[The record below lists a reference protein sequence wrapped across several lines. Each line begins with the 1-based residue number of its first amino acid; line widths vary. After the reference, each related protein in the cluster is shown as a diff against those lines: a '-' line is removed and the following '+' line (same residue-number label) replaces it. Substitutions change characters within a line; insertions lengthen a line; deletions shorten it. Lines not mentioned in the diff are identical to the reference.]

1 MSRGIIVLDAGHG
14 QLGNPY
20 PLLENTYEGTQNF
33 KLAARLKAELEARGF
48 TVLLTRNRIEDDPSL
63 EERGKLA
70 GDSRAVLF
78 LSLHSNAPGS
88 ATSKEAYHAVRGSEV
103 YYSLSEDSRV
113 EARNAEIARSL
124 NAAVV
129 QTMNTTDRGVKTRS
143 YPDQPTVNYYGVL
156 RHSAA
161 YGCPTAFII
170 EHGFHTNPEDAAFL
184 SNDECLQRL
193 AEAEAEAIERVL

>member
-14 QLGNPY
+14 QFGNPY
-20 PLLENTYEGTQNF
+20 PVLENTYEGTQNF
-33 KLAARLKAELEARGF
+33 KLACKLKACLEAKGF
-48 TVLLTRNRIEDDPSL
+48 TVLLTRNAIEDDPSL
-63 EERGKLA
+63 EERGRLA
-70 GDSRAVLF
+70 GDNHALMF

-103 YYSLSEDSRV
+103 YYSLADT
-113 EARNAEIARSL
+113 ARNAEIARAL

-129 QTMNTTDRGVKTRS
+129 ATMNTTDRGVKTRS
-143 YPDQPTVNYYGVL
+143 YPDQPGINYYGVL

-184 SNDECLQRL
+184 ADDGCLQSL
-193 AEAEAEAIERVL
+193 AEAEAEAIDRMI

>member
-14 QLGNPY
+14 QFGNPY
-20 PLLENTYEGTQNF
+20 PILENTYEGTQNF
-33 KLAARLKAELEARGF
+33 KLASKLKVALEAKGF
-48 TVLLTRNRIEDDPSL
+48 TVLLTRNAIEDDPSL

-70 GDSRAVLF
+70 GDHHAVLF

-88 ATSKEAYHAVRGSEV
+88 ATSPEAYHAVRGSEI
-103 YYSLSEDSRV
+103 YYSLADEP
-113 EARNAEIARSL
+113 RNAEIARAL

-129 QTMNTTDRGVKTRS
+129 ETMGTVDRGVKTRT
-143 YPDQPTVNYYGVL
+143 YPDQPGINYYGVL

-184 SNDECLQRL
+184 SRDECLQKL
-193 AEAEAEAIERVL
+193 AEAEAEVIDRVL

>member
-1 MSRGIIVLDAGHG
+1 MSRLIILDAGHG
-14 QLGNPY
+14 QFGNPY
-20 PLLENTYEGTQNF
+20 PVLEDTFEGTQNF
-33 KLAARLKAELEARGF
+33 KLACKLKACLEAKGF
-48 TVLLTRNRIEDDPSL
+48 TVLLTRNCIEDNPSL

-70 GDSRAVLF
+70 GDNHACLF

-88 ATSKEAYHAVRGSEV
+88 ATSPEAYHAVRGSEV
-103 YYSLSEDSRV
+103 YYSMAD
-113 EARNAEIARSL
+113 APRNAEIARAL

-129 QTMNTTDRGVKTRS
+129 STMNTADRGVKTRS
-143 YPDQPTVNYYGVL
+143 YPDQPEVDYYGVL

-184 SNDECLQRL
+184 SNDECLQKL
-193 AEAEAEAIERVL
+193 AEAEAEVIDKVL

>member
-1 MSRGIIVLDAGHG
+1 MSRLIILDAGHG
-14 QLGNPY
+14 QFGNPY
-20 PLLENTYEGTQNF
+20 PVLEDTFEGTQNF
-33 KLAARLKAELEARGF
+33 KLACKLKTCLEAKGF
-48 TVLLTRNRIEDDPSL
+48 TVLLTRNCIEDNPSL

-70 GDSRAVLF
+70 GNNHACLF

-88 ATSKEAYHAVRGSEV
+88 ATSPEAYHAVRGSEV
-103 YYSLSEDSRV
+103 YYSMAD
-113 EARNAEIARSL
+113 APRNAEIARAL

-129 QTMNTTDRGVKTRS
+129 STMNTADRGVKTRS
-143 YPDQPTVNYYGVL
+143 YPDQPEVDYYGVL

-184 SNDECLQRL
+184 ASDEGLQKL
-193 AEAEAEAIERVL
+193 AEAEAEVLARVL

>member
-14 QLGNPY
+14 QFGNPY
-20 PLLENTYEGTQNF
+20 PILENTYEGTQNF
-33 KLAARLKAELEARGF
+33 RLACKLKTCLEQKGF
-48 TVLLTRNRIEDDPSL
+48 TVLLTRNAIEEDPSL

-70 GDSRAVLF
+70 GENNAVLF
-78 LSLHSNAPGS
+78 LSIHSNAPGS
-88 ATSKEAYHAVRGSEV
+88 ATSPEAYHAVRGSEV
-103 YYSLSEDSRV
+103 YYSLADEP
-113 EARNAEIARSL
+113 RNAVIARAI

-129 QTMNTTDRGVKTRS
+129 ETMGTVDRGVKTRT
-143 YPDQPTVNYYGVL
+143 YPDQPGINYYGVL

-184 SNDECLQRL
+184 SCDECLDKL
-193 AEAEAEAIERVL
+193 AQAEAEAIEKAL

>member
-14 QLGNPY
+14 QFGNPY
-20 PLLENTYEGTQNF
+20 PIMEGVYEGTQNF
-33 KLAARLKAELEARGF
+33 RLACRLKACLEAKGF
-48 TVLLTRNRIEDDPSL
+48 EVLLTRNAVEDDPSL

-70 GDSRAVLF
+70 GESGAALF

-88 ATSKEAYHAVRGSEV
+88 ATSPEAYHAVRGSEI
-103 YYSLSEDSRV
+103 YYSLAD
-113 EARNAEIARSL
+113 EARNAEIARAL

-129 QTMNTTDRGVKTRS
+129 TTMNTTDRGVKTRT
-143 YPDQPTVNYYGVL
+143 YPDQPGINYYGVL

-161 YGCPTAFII
+161 YGCKTAFII

-184 SNDECLQRL
+184 SDDECLQRL
-193 AEAEAEAIERVL
+193 AEAEAEVIDKVL

>member
-14 QLGNPY
+14 QFGNPY
-20 PLLENTYEGTQNF
+20 PSLENTYEGTQNF
-33 KLAARLKAELEARGF
+33 RLACKLKTCLEQKGF
-48 TVLLTRNRIEDDPSL
+48 TVLLTRNAIEEDPSL

-70 GDSRAVLF
+70 GDHHAVLF
-78 LSLHSNAPGS
+78 LSIHSNAPGS
-88 ATSKEAYHAVRGSEV
+88 ATSPEAYHAVRGSEV
-103 YYSLSEDSRV
+103 YYSLADEP
-113 EARNAEIARSL
+113 RNAVIARAL

-129 QTMNTTDRGVKTRS
+129 ETMGTVDRGVKTRT
-143 YPDQPTVNYYGVL
+143 YPDQPGINYYGVL

-184 SNDECLQRL
+184 SSDECLDKL
-193 AEAEAEAIERVL
+193 AQAEAEAIDKAL

>member
-1 MSRGIIVLDAGHG
+1 MSRLIILDAGHG
-14 QLGNPY
+14 QFGNPY
-20 PLLENTYEGTQNF
+20 PVLEDTFEGTQNF
-33 KLAARLKAELEARGF
+33 KLACKLKTCLEAKGF
-48 TVLLTRNRIEDDPSL
+48 TVLLTRNCIEDNPSL

-70 GDSRAVLF
+70 GDNHACLF

-88 ATSKEAYHAVRGSEV
+88 ATSPEAYHAVRGSEV
-103 YYSLSEDSRV
+103 YYSMAD
-113 EARNAEIARSL
+113 APRNAEIARAL

-129 QTMNTTDRGVKTRS
+129 STMNTADRGVKTRS
-143 YPDQPTVNYYGVL
+143 YPDQPEVDYYGVL

-184 SNDECLQRL
+184 SNDECLQKL
-193 AEAEAEAIERVL
+193 AEAEAEVIDKVL

>member
-14 QLGNPY
+14 QFGNPY
-20 PLLENTYEGTQNF
+20 PILENTYEGTQNY
-33 KLAARLKAELEARGF
+33 KLACKLKPALEQKGF
-48 TVLLTRNRIEDDPSL
+48 TVLLTRNRLEDDPSL

-70 GDSRAVLF
+70 GDNHAVLF

-88 ATSKEAYHAVRGSEV
+88 ATSPEAYHAVRGSEV
-103 YYSLSEDSRV
+103 YYSLADEP
-113 EARNAEIARSL
+113 RNAVIARAL

-129 QTMNTTDRGVKTRS
+129 ATMGTVDRGVKTRS
-143 YPDQPTVNYYGVL
+143 YPDQPGINYYGVL

-184 SNDECLQRL
+184 SNDECLQKL
-193 AEAEAEAIERVL
+193 AEAEAEVIDRVL

>member
-14 QLGNPY
+14 QFGNPY
-20 PLLENTYEGTQNF
+20 PVLENTYEGTQNF
-33 KLAARLKAELEARGF
+33 RLACKLKACLEAKGF
-48 TVLLTRNRIEDDPSL
+48 TVLLTRNQLEDDPSL

-70 GDSRAVLF
+70 GESGAVLF

-88 ATSKEAYHAVRGSEV
+88 ATSAEAYHAVRGSEV
-103 YYSLSEDSRV
+103 YYSLAD
-113 EARNAEIARSL
+113 EARNAEIARAL

-129 QTMNTTDRGVKTRS
+129 STMNTVDRGVKTRS

-161 YGCPTAFII
+161 YGCSTAFII
-170 EHGFHTNPEDAAFL
+170 EHGFHTNPQDAAFL
-184 SNDECLQRL
+184 ADDACLQKL
-193 AEAEAEAIERVL
+193 AEAEAEVLDRLL

>member
-1 MSRGIIVLDAGHG
+1 MSRLIILDAGHG
-14 QLGNPY
+14 QFGNPY
-20 PLLENTYEGTQNF
+20 PVLEDTFEGTQNF
-33 KLAARLKAELEARGF
+33 KLACKLKTCLEAKGF
-48 TVLLTRNRIEDDPSL
+48 TVLLTRNCIEDNPSL

-70 GDSRAVLF
+70 GDNHACLF

-88 ATSKEAYHAVRGSEV
+88 ATSPEAYHAVRGSEV
-103 YYSLSEDSRV
+103 YYSLAD
-113 EARNAEIARSL
+113 APRNAEIARAL

-129 QTMNTTDRGVKTRS
+129 STMNTADRGVKTRS
-143 YPDQPTVNYYGVL
+143 YPDQPEVDYYGVL

-184 SNDECLQRL
+184 SNDECLQKL
-193 AEAEAEAIERVL
+193 AEAEAEVIDKVL

>member
-14 QLGNPY
+14 QFGNPY
-20 PLLENTYEGTQNF
+20 PILENTYEGTQNF
-33 KLAARLKAELEARGF
+33 KLACKLKPCLEAKGF
-48 TVLLTRNRIEDDPSL
+48 TVLLTRSRIEDDPSL

-70 GDSRAVLF
+70 GENNAVLF

-88 ATSKEAYHAVRGSEV
+88 ATSPEAYHAVRGSEV
-103 YYSLSEDSRV
+103 YYSLADEP
-113 EARNAEIARSL
+113 RNAVIARAL

-129 QTMNTTDRGVKTRS
+129 ETMGTVDRGVKTRT
-143 YPDQPTVNYYGVL
+143 YPDQPGINYYGVL

-161 YGCPTAFII
+161 YGCPTAFLI

-184 SNDECLQRL
+184 SNDQCLGRL
-193 AEAEAEAIERVL
+193 AEAEAKVIDRLF

>member
-1 MSRGIIVLDAGHG
+1 MSRLIILDAGHG
-14 QLGNPY
+14 QFGNPY
-20 PLLENTYEGTQNF
+20 PVLEDTFEGTQNF
-33 KLAARLKAELEARGF
+33 KLACKLKACLEAKGF
-48 TVLLTRNRIEDDPSL
+48 TVLLTRNRIEDNPSL

-70 GDSRAVLF
+70 GDNHACLF

-88 ATSKEAYHAVRGSEV
+88 ATSPEAYHAVRGSEV
-103 YYSLSEDSRV
+103 YYSMAD
-113 EARNAEIARSL
+113 APRNAEIARAL

-129 QTMNTTDRGVKTRS
+129 STMNTADRGVKTRS
-143 YPDQPTVNYYGVL
+143 YPDQPEVDYYGVL

-184 SNDECLQRL
+184 SNDECLQKL
-193 AEAEAEAIERVL
+193 AEEEAEVIDKVL

>member
-14 QLGNPY
+14 QFGNAY

-33 KLAARLKAELEARGF
+33 KLAGKLKACLEAKGF
-48 TVLLTRNRIEDDPSL
+48 TVLLTRNAIEDDPSL

-70 GDSRAVLF
+70 GESHAILF
-78 LSLHSNAPGS
+78 LSIHSNAPGPAS
-88 ATSKEAYHAVRGSEV
+88 SPEAYHAVRGAET
-103 YYSLSEDSRV
+103 YYSLADV
-113 EARNAEIARSL
+113 ERNAEIARAL

-129 QTMNTTDRGVKTRS
+129 TTMNTVDRGVKTRT
-143 YPDQPTVNYYGVL
+143 YPDQPGINYYGVL

-184 SNDECLQRL
+184 AKDECLQKL
-193 AEAEAEAIERVL
+193 AEAEADVLDRLL

>member
-14 QLGNPY
+14 QFGNPY

-33 KLAARLKAELEARGF
+33 KLACKLKALLETKGF
-48 TVLLTRNRIEDDPSL
+48 TVLLTRNAIEDDPSL

-70 GDSRAVLF
+70 GDNHAVLF
-78 LSLHSNAPGS
+78 LSIHSNAPGP
-88 ATSKEAYHAVRGSEV
+88 ATPPEAYHAVRGSEV
-103 YYSLSEDSRV
+103 YYSLADEP
-113 EARNAEIARSL
+113 RNAEIARAL

-129 QTMNTTDRGVKTRS
+129 TTMNTTDRGVKTRT
-143 YPDQPTVNYYGVL
+143 YPDQPGINYYGVL

-161 YGCPTAFII
+161 YGCSTAFII

-193 AEAEAEAIERVL
+193 AEAEAEVIDQVL

>member
-14 QLGNPY
+14 QFGNPY

-33 KLAARLKAELEARGF
+33 LLAGKLKACLEAKGF

-70 GDSRAVLF
+70 GDNHAVLF
-78 LSLHSNAPGS
+78 LSIHSNAPGS

-103 YYSLSEDSRV
+103 YYSLADV
-113 EARNAEIARSL
+113 ERNAEIARAL

-129 QTMNTTDRGVKTRS
+129 TTMNTTDRGIKTRT
-143 YPDQPTVNYYGVL
+143 YPDQPGINYYGVL

-184 SNDECLQRL
+184 ADDTCLQKL
-193 AEAEAEAIERVL
+193 AEAEADVLDRLF

>member
-14 QLGNPY
+14 QFGNPY
-20 PLLENTYEGTQNF
+20 PILENTYEGTQNF
-33 KLAARLKAELEARGF
+33 KLACKLKPALEAKGF
-48 TVLLTRNRIEDDPSL
+48 TVLLTRNCIEDDPSL

-70 GDSRAVLF
+70 GDNHAVLF

-88 ATSKEAYHAVRGSEV
+88 ATSPEAYHAVRGSEV
-103 YYSLSEDSRV
+103 YYSLADEP
-113 EARNAEIARSL
+113 RNAEIARAL

-129 QTMNTTDRGVKTRS
+129 TTMNTTDRGVKTRT
-143 YPDQPTVNYYGVL
+143 YPDQPGINYYGVL

-193 AEAEAEAIERVL
+193 AVAEAEVIDNVL